1 MCTVTIDIDEKT
13 LRDVDPN
20 LSDIATIRRWVQ
32 ELVDMRIQQMEF
44 DTETMS
50 IEEAR
55 EMTIAAV
62 REECSSAY

>member
-1 MCTVTIDIDEKT
+1 MCTVMIDIDEKT